1 MKYTLKMQEI
11 KEWKINRNIAGAIW
25 NWTDYCLQ

>member
-1 MKYTLKMQEI
+1 MKYTLKVQEI

-25 NWTDYCLQ
+25 NWTDYHM